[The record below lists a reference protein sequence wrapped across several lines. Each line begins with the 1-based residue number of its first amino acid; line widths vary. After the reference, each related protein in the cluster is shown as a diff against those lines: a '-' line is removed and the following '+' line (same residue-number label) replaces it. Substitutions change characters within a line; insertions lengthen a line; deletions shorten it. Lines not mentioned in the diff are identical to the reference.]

1 MYRTLKSDKDT
12 YITNKV
18 ISAKSRVSGNVGLAG
33 TIDLFKI
40 YDQAP
45 DSAGV
50 TNEISR
56 ALVHFDLQ
64 YLKDLYYSGSV
75 DISDDSFFCR
85 ISLKDV
91 FGGQPTPSDFTVSV
105 FPLSASFEEGLG
117 KDLVYYSDVDASN
130 WLSSSRGTLWNSEG
144 CSSGGGSTQTCDFIT
159 GSLSISNTEVKQI
172 FTKGTEDLLVDVT
185 SIVSATLTG
194 ELPDRGFRITYSG
207 SIETDSN
214 TYFVKRFASRHAYD
228 ETKHPRLVFGFDD
241 SITDDTQNL
250 TFDTDCKINLY
261 NYIKGDL
268 INLKS
273 GSSELTGSNS
283 LKLKL
288 VTETG
293 GFSLTFS
300 GSQFALGINS
310 ISGTYTSTVHVSSSN
325 ATIAT
330 RIQESGSVKFTPVW
344 MSNDATLVFIS
355 GSKVEM
361 KKPIRSSSATKKKF
375 YRVVVTGIEDNY
387 STDEDISARVFIF
400 DDSNPQVKLVKL
412 PTELP
417 GIVLERVYYS
427 VRDALTG
434 DIIIPFDEARN
445 STKVSSD
452 ADGMFFVINSS
463 SLDAGR
469 TYAIDIMVKING
481 VKSVYQDASTTFRIE
496 SNSE

>member
-144 CSSGGGSTQTCDFIT
+144 CSSGGGSTQTCDYIT

-300 GSQFALGINS
+300 GSQFSLGSNS
-310 ISGTYTSTVHVSSSN
+310 VSGTYTSTVNIPSSN
-325 ATIAT
+325 ATIAA
-330 RIQESGSVKFTPVW
+330 RIAESGSVKFTPVW
-344 MSNDATLVFIS
+344 ISNDSTLVFVS

-361 KKPIRSSSATKKKF
+361 KKPTRSSSATKKKF
-375 YRVVVTGIEDNY
+375 YRVSVTGIEDAY
-387 STDEDISARVFIF
+387 SSNEDISARVFIF
-400 DDSNPQVKLVKL
+400 DDSNPYIKLVKMPVAL
-412 PTELP
+412 S
-417 GIVLERVYYS
+417 GIVLEKVYYS
-427 VRDALTG
+427 IRDAQTG
-434 DIIIPFDEARN
+434 KVVIPFDETKN

-452 ADGMFFVINSS
+452 SDGMFFVFNSS
-463 SLDAGR
+463 NLDVDR
-469 TYAIDIMVKING
+469 TYVVDIMVKING
-481 VKSVYQDASTTFRIE
+481 VKSVYQDASSAFRVKQ
-496 SNSE
+496 